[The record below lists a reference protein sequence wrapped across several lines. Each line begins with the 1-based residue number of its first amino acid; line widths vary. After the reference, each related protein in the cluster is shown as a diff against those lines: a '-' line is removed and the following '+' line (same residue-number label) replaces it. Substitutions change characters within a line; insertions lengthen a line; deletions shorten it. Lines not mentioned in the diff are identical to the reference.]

1 MPAFAVARTPRG
13 SSIER
18 LRPGR
23 YRVCDTDHHCR
34 EVEDVWTAFE
44 LVRELELEGAP
55 VSDTSLADP
64 S

>member
-1 MPAFAVARTPRG
+1 MPAFAVACTPRG

-23 YRVCDTDHHCR
+23 YRVCDTGHHCR

-44 LVRELELEGAP
+44 LVREWSSR
-55 VSDTSLADP
+55 VQR
-64 S
+64 

>member
-1 MPAFAVARTPRG
+1 MPAFAVACTPRG

-44 LVRELELEGAP
+44 LVRELELDQRSIESISPPG
-55 VSDTSLADP
+55 TF
-64 S
+64 

>member
-1 MPAFAVARTPRG
+1 MPAFAVACTPRG

-34 EVEDVWTAFE
+34 EVE
-44 LVRELELEGAP
+44 LEGAP
-55 VSDTSLADP
+55 VSDTTLADP

>member
-1 MPAFAVARTPRG
+1 MPAFAVASTPRG

-18 LRPGR
+18 LDSGR
-23 YRVCDTDHHCR
+23 YRVCDVDHHCR

>member
-1 MPAFAVARTPRG
+1 MPAFAVAATPRG

-18 LRPGR
+18 LDSGR
-23 YRVCDTDHHCR
+23 YRVCDVDHHCR

-55 VSDTSLADP
+55 VSDTTLAVP

>member
-1 MPAFAVARTPRG
+1 MPAFAVACTPRG

-18 LRPGR
+18 LQAGR
-23 YRVCDTDHHCR
+23 YRVCDNDHHCR

-55 VSDTSLADP
+55 LLDTTLAEI

>member
-1 MPAFAVARTPRG
+1 MSAFAVACTPRG

-18 LRPGR
+18 LQPGR

-44 LVRELELEGAP
+44 LVRELEVDGAP
-55 VSDTSLADP
+55 LSDTNFAQCS
-64 S
+64 

>member
-1 MPAFAVARTPRG
+1 MPAFAVASTPRG

-44 LVRELELEGAP
+44 LVRELELE
-55 VSDTSLADP
+55 VHQ
-64 S
+64 

>member
-1 MPAFAVARTPRG
+1 MPAFAVACTPRG

-23 YRVCDTDHHCR
+23 YRVCDTGHHCR

-44 LVRELELEGAP
+44 LVRELELDQRSIKSIFP
-55 VSDTSLADP
+55 PDTF
-64 S
+64 